1 MITRPNTARGDRVTE
16 FEPEFGGGTAPADSR
31 RSLSGGAEAQES
43 AARSAGE
50 TAGDNQPRI
59 GPAVQVLADRLAM
72 ALMNHEPGWRLPRH
86 TVLARRY
93 NVSPTEI
100 DAAISE
106 LTHRYLVRRL
116 PDGRVHRISPA
127 EYLIPLEGV
136 PGLRLRTDPMAA
148 ELACRRR
155 QASWRLVPE
164 DICRAL
170 HVDAGE
176 QVYVVH
182 SVWAAGSQP
191 AAYATTY
198 LPANIA
204 GTISDSATADEA
216 DESASAER
224 ASEHADVS
232 PDGEMGEPD
241 GARAPP
247 PPSPRVPAADSGVLP
262 GQSTAYPATLAAAAS
277 RSSLHSQRPDL
288 PGAHRSGSA
297 MTGSAA
303 ALYVEMQPPSP
314 SVARRLQLSPGQP
327 AAVVTVRFDDP
338 VTSRPAAL
346 TVTVLRPELFRIVVD
361 TTEMP
366 LPDNEQGRTAGIWAR
381 TAETW
386 EP

>member
-1 MITRPNTARGDRVTE
+1 MINWPSTARVTKVTE
-16 FEPEFGGGTAPADSR
+16 FEPEFGGGTAPAGSR

-43 AARSAGE
+43 AAGSAGK

-93 NVSPTEI
+93 NVSPSEI

-106 LTHRYLVRRL
+106 LAHRYLVRRL
-116 PDGRVHRISPA
+116 PDGQVHRISPA

-136 PGLRLRTDPMAA
+136 PGLRSRTDPMAA

-155 QASWRLVPE
+155 RASWRVVPE

-170 HVDAGE
+170 HVGAGE

-182 SVWAAGSQP
+182 SVWVAGSQP

-198 LPANIA
+198 VPADIA

-216 DESASAER
+216 DEPASAER
-224 ASEHADVS
+224 ASEHPDVS
-232 PDGEMGEPD
+232 PDEEMGEPD

-247 PPSPRVPAADSGVLP
+247 PYPRVPAADSGVLP
-262 GQSTAYPATLAAAAS
+262 GQPTAYSATLAAAAS
-277 RSSLHSQRPDL
+277 RSSLPSQRPDL

-303 ALYVEMQPPSP
+303 ALYVEMRPPPP

-338 VTSRPAAL
+338 VTGRPAAL
-346 TVTVLRPELFRIVVD
+346 TVTVLRPELFRIVVH

-386 EP
+386 EL

>member
-1 MITRPNTARGDRVTE
+1 MITQPSTARGDRVTE
-16 FEPEFGGGTAPADSR
+16 FEPEFGGGTVPADSR
-31 RSLSGGAEAQES
+31 RSLSEGAEAQEP
-43 AARSAGE
+43 AAGSAGE

-59 GPAVQVLADRLAM
+59 GPAVQVLTDRLAM

-93 NVSPTEI
+93 NVSPSEI

-106 LTHRYLVRRL
+106 LAHRYLVRRL
-116 PDGRVHRISPA
+116 PDGQVHKISPA

-136 PGLRLRTDPMAA
+136 LGLRSRTDPMAA

-155 QASWRLVPE
+155 QTSWRLVPE

-198 LPANIA
+198 VPADIA

-216 DESASAER
+216 DESAPVER

-247 PPSPRVPAADSGVLP
+247 LYPRVPAADSGVLP
-262 GQSTAYPATLAAAAS
+262 GQFTAYSARLAAAAS
-277 RSSLHSQRPDL
+277 GSSLPSQSPGL

-303 ALYVEMQPPSP
+303 ALYVEMQPPPP
-314 SVARRLQLSPGQP
+314 SVARGLQLSPGQP

-338 VTSRPAAL
+338 VTGRPAAL

-361 TTEMP
+361 TTEVP
-366 LPDNEQGRTAGIWAR
+366 LPDNEQRRTAGVWAR

-386 EP
+386 EL